1 MLILLTLSVFVSKN
15 VLEQYTAKATSFK
28 QYEEYIAEKDSPTV
42 VIAVWPLKK
51 TNYPRSVPYQSYEQ
65 WKFGKDFSI
74 TFGVTSYRTS
84 QERVI
89 FQKKSQEVNILN
101 FVGKVKFNE
110 LTGKNGYFYK
120 ISTSFVN
127 VRPPLW
133 LYVQLNFSK
142 EIADGEIPF
151 VNIFISSEE
160 NSYGMTMHDWRDGK
174 RIRLNGVQGFLWIE
188 VQPKKLKKM
197 KLEYKCSEHGF
208 YNCFHDDLMKQD
220 FDHCPRKCY
229 SISANRNTEPICTT
243 LDEFQ
248 CSHNVTK
255 TLKAESNCKPGCT
268 LIDFG
273 LESEYQ
279 EDLDAPDA
287 KRNVTLAYKVLNP
300 IIKVEEEYLI
310 QDFVGML
317 GSIGGT
323 LGLFIGFS
331 FSGAISFVL
340 HHIQR
345 IMERV
350 LSKREE
356 KANDHQEQDI
366 IRVAPKRHS
375 DHLESTLDDILKKVD
390 NVEAKINHLNTSH
403 AKTEEKMAELE
414 KQMAKVS
421 KIVGIVKNRK
431 I

>member
-1 MLILLTLSVFVSKN
+1 MSILISKD
-15 VLEQYTAKATSFK
+15 VLDRYASKATSFK
-28 QYEEYIAEKDSPTV
+28 QYEENVTEKESATV
-42 VIAVWPLKK
+42 VVKFWPLKN
-51 TNYPRSVPYQSYEQ
+51 TNYPTSVPYQSYEQ
-65 WKFGKDFSI
+65 WKLGKDFSI
-74 TFGVTSYRTS
+74 AFGVTNYRTS
-84 QERVI
+84 QEGVF
-89 FQKKSQEVNILN
+89 FQEKSQEMNILHSL
-101 FVGKVKFNE
+101 VGKVKFSK
-110 LTGKNGYFYK
+110 LTTNDGNSYK

-127 VRPPLW
+127 VRPPFW
-133 LYVQLNFSK
+133 LYVQVNFSK

-255 TLKAESNCKPGCT
+255 TLKGVSNCKPACNQ
-268 LIDFG
+268 IDFG
-273 LESEYQ
+273 LVSEYQ
-279 EDLDAPDA
+279 EDLDNPDA
-287 KRNVTLAYKVLNP
+287 KRNVTLAYRVYDP
-300 IIKVEEEYLI
+300 IVKVEEEYLI

-331 FSGAISFVL
+331 FSGGISFVL
-340 HHIQR
+340 HHIQE
-345 IMERV
+345 ILEKV

-356 KANDHQEQDI
+356 KANDHQEQNVV
-366 IRVAPKRHS
+366 RVAPKS
-375 DHLESTLDDILKKVD
+375 QSEHLESTLSDMLKGK
-390 NVEAKINHLNTSH
+390 NQSH
-403 AKTEEKMAELE
+403 EHK
-414 KQMAKVS
+414 S
-421 KIVGIVKNRK
+421 
-431 I
+431 